1 MTNFTDIRDFLR
13 AHCARYP
20 ELALQDVFKALYQSA
35 FGCEHLI
42 ADPSAAADY
51 IRAEAA
57 RSGDRISELVELLG
71 GDYCRVHLGILQ
83 DGLSAET
90 FARLFALSARHE
102 ECGREKL
109 EAMLTALQ
117 TMADAGELPFSAQ
130 ETAEAVER
138 WRKDG
143 FPPLHHSEIFRQNYA
158 PAYRVLRRD
167 FARALP
173 LLARIDRLTAERSR
187 VLVAIE
193 GGSASGKTTLGELL
207 QNVYGCPV
215 FHMDDFF
222 LRARAAHGGALH
234 AAGGNVD
241 RERFLEEVL
250 IPLREGRPVDYRRFD
265 CATFTIAP
273 PQRIKAGTLN
283 IVEGAYSMH
292 PDLAPYYDLSGFFWP
307 ISAEKQ
313 RERSLKRECA
323 RACKAVFRP
332 LDPFRAALFRRARCA
347 EPLRSHPFGGRLNE
361 RAARRDAEHIFDRNR
376 HKNDQQRNDEAV
388 KHRLCARL
396 AQRREVRIEADGG
409 ERRDHQELAD
419 TLERRSEARG
429 NDADAAQ
436 NGHCKETEDEPREHR
451 LHIDLDAMVGRF
463 ARRPFS

>member
-173 LLARIDRLTAERSR
+173 LFARIDRLTAERSR

-222 LRARAAHGGALH
+222 LRPEQRTEARYAQP
-234 AAGGNVD
+234 GGNVD

-250 IPLREGRPVDYRRFD
+250 IPLREGRSVDYRRFD
-265 CATFTIAP
+265 CATLPSPRRSGLRREHSTLSRARTPCTPTLRRTTIYPFFCRFRQKNSASASSNGMRP
-273 PQRIKAGTLN
+273 RMQSSFSTAGSLSSSAISTR
-283 IVEGAYSMH
+283 SMCGT
-292 PDLAPYYDLSGFFWP
+292 AA
-307 ISAEKQ
+307 IS
-313 RERSLKRECA
+313 S
-323 RACKAVFRP
+323 
-332 LDPFRAALFRRARCA
+332 FRRT
-347 EPLRSHPFGGRLNE
+347 
-361 RAARRDAEHIFDRNR
+361 
-376 HKNDQQRNDEAV
+376 V
-388 KHRLCARL
+388 K
-396 AQRREVRIEADGG
+396 
-409 ERRDHQELAD
+409 
-419 TLERRSEARG
+419 
-429 NDADAAQ
+429 
-436 NGHCKETEDEPREHR
+436 
-451 LHIDLDAMVGRF
+451 
-463 ARRPFS
+463 

>member
-1 MTNFTDIRDFLR
+1 MTNFVDIRDFLR

-20 ELALQDVFKALYQSA
+20 ALELQDVFKALYQSA

-42 ADPSAAADY
+42 ADPSAAADF

-57 RSGDRISELVELLG
+57 QSEDNAAELVEPLG
-71 GDYCRVHLGILQ
+71 GGYYRVHLGVLQ

-109 EAMLTALQ
+109 EAMLSTLQ
-117 TMADAGELPFSAQ
+117 AITGAGELPFSAR
-130 ETAEAVER
+130 ETAEAVEK

-143 FPPLHHSEIFRQNYA
+143 FPPLYHSEAFRKNYA

-173 LLARIDRLTAERSR
+173 LFARIDRLTAEKDR
-187 VLVAIE
+187 VLVTIE

-207 QNVYGCPV
+207 HSVYGCPV

-222 LRARAAHGGALH
+222 LRPEQRTEERFAQP
-234 AAGGNVD
+234 GGNVD

-250 IPLREGRPVDYRRFD
+250 IPLREGRSVGYRRFD

-273 PQRIKAGTLN
+273 PQRIKAGPLN

-292 PDLAPYYDLSGFFWP
+292 PDLAPYYDLSVFLS

-313 RERSLKRECA
+313 RERILKRNA
-323 RACKAVFRP
+323 PAHAKQF
-332 LDPFRAALFRRARCA
+332 
-347 EPLRSHPFGGRLNE
+347 
-361 RAARRDAEHIFDRNR
+361 FDRW
-376 HKNDQQRNDEAV
+376 
-388 KHRLCARL
+388 
-396 AQRREVRIEADGG
+396 IP
-409 ERRDHQELAD
+409 
-419 TLERRSEARG
+419 LERCYF
-429 NDADAAQ
+429 DALDVQ
-436 NGHCKETEDEPREHR
+436 DRC
-451 LHIDLDAMVGRF
+451 DLVLSADD
-463 ARRPFS
+463 

>member
-20 ELALQDVFKALYQSA
+20 ELALQDVFKALYQST

-57 RSGDRISELVELLG
+57 RSGDRISELVELLS
-71 GDYCRVHLGILQ
+71 GDYCRVHLGVLR

-117 TMADAGELPFSAQ
+117 TMADAGEL
-130 ETAEAVER
+130 
-138 WRKDG
+138 
-143 FPPLHHSEIFRQNYA
+143 
-158 PAYRVLRRD
+158 
-167 FARALP
+167 
-173 LLARIDRLTAERSR
+173 
-187 VLVAIE
+187 
-193 GGSASGKTTLGELL
+193 L
-207 QNVYGCPV
+207 QNVYDCPV

-222 LRARAAHGGALH
+222 LRPEQRTEARFAQP
-234 AAGGNVD
+234 GGNVD

-292 PDLAPYYDLSGFFWP
+292 PDLAPYYDLSVFLP

-313 RERSLKRECA
+313 RERILKRNA
-323 RACKAVFRP
+323 PAHAKQF
-332 LDPFRAALFRRARCA
+332 
-347 EPLRSHPFGGRLNE
+347 
-361 RAARRDAEHIFDRNR
+361 FDRWIPFEQRYFDALDVRNR
-376 HKNDQQRNDEAV
+376 CD
-388 KHRLCARL
+388 LIL
-396 AQRREVRIEADGG
+396 SAD
-409 ERRDHQELAD
+409 D
-419 TLERRSEARG
+419 
-429 NDADAAQ
+429 
-436 NGHCKETEDEPREHR
+436 
-451 LHIDLDAMVGRF
+451 
-463 ARRPFS
+463 

>member
-1 MTNFTDIRDFLR
+1 MTNFTDIRDSLR

-20 ELALQDVFKALYQSA
+20 ELALQDIFKALYQSA

-173 LLARIDRLTAERSR
+173 LFARIDRLMAERSR

-222 LRARAAHGGALH
+222 LRPEQRTEARFTQP
-234 AAGGNVD
+234 GGNVD

-265 CATFTIAP
+265 CATFTMPRRSGSRREHSTLSRARTPCTPTLRRTTIYPFFCRFRQKNSASASSNGMRPRMQSSFSTAGSLSSSAISTRSTCRIA
-273 PQRIKAGTLN
+273 A
-283 IVEGAYSMH
+283 
-292 PDLAPYYDLSGFFWP
+292 
-307 ISAEKQ
+307 IS
-313 RERSLKRECA
+313 S
-323 RACKAVFRP
+323 
-332 LDPFRAALFRRARCA
+332 FRRT
-347 EPLRSHPFGGRLNE
+347 
-361 RAARRDAEHIFDRNR
+361 I
-376 HKNDQQRNDEAV
+376 K
-388 KHRLCARL
+388 
-396 AQRREVRIEADGG
+396 
-409 ERRDHQELAD
+409 
-419 TLERRSEARG
+419 
-429 NDADAAQ
+429 
-436 NGHCKETEDEPREHR
+436 
-451 LHIDLDAMVGRF
+451 
-463 ARRPFS
+463 

>member
-173 LLARIDRLTAERSR
+173 LFARIDRLTAERSR

-222 LRARAAHGGALH
+222 LRPEQRTEARFTQP
-234 AAGGNVD
+234 GGNVD

-250 IPLREGRPVDYRRFD
+250 ILCAREDPSTTAASTARRLPSPRRRGLR
-265 CATFTIAP
+265 
-273 PQRIKAGTLN
+273 
-283 IVEGAYSMH
+283 
-292 PDLAPYYDLSGFFWP
+292 
-307 ISAEKQ
+307 
-313 RERSLKRECA
+313 RERSTSSRA
-323 RACKAVFRP
+323 RIPCTPTSRRTTIYLFFCRFRQKNSASASSNGMRP
-332 LDPFRAALFRRARCA
+332 RMQSSFSTAGSLSSSAISTRSMCGTAAISSFRRT
-347 EPLRSHPFGGRLNE
+347 
-361 RAARRDAEHIFDRNR
+361 
-376 HKNDQQRNDEAV
+376 V
-388 KHRLCARL
+388 K
-396 AQRREVRIEADGG
+396 
-409 ERRDHQELAD
+409 
-419 TLERRSEARG
+419 
-429 NDADAAQ
+429 
-436 NGHCKETEDEPREHR
+436 
-451 LHIDLDAMVGRF
+451 
-463 ARRPFS
+463 

>member
-20 ELALQDVFKALYQSA
+20 ELALQDVFKALYQST

-57 RSGDRISELVELLG
+57 RSGDRISELVELLS
-71 GDYCRVHLGILQ
+71 GDYCRVHLGVLR

-173 LLARIDRLTAERSR
+173 LFAKLA
-187 VLVAIE
+187 
-193 GGSASGKTTLGELL
+193 
-207 QNVYGCPV
+207 
-215 FHMDDFF
+215 
-222 LRARAAHGGALH
+222 
-234 AAGGNVD
+234 
-241 RERFLEEVL
+241 EE
-250 IPLREGRPVDYRRFD
+250 Y
-265 CATFTIAP
+265 
-273 PQRIKAGTLN
+273 K
-283 IVEGAYSMH
+283 
-292 PDLAPYYDLSGFFWP
+292 
-307 ISAEKQ
+307 K
-313 RERSLKRECA
+313 
-323 RACKAVFRP
+323 
-332 LDPFRAALFRRARCA
+332 
-347 EPLRSHPFGGRLNE
+347 
-361 RAARRDAEHIFDRNR
+361 
-376 HKNDQQRNDEAV
+376 
-388 KHRLCARL
+388 
-396 AQRREVRIEADGG
+396 
-409 ERRDHQELAD
+409 
-419 TLERRSEARG
+419 
-429 NDADAAQ
+429 
-436 NGHCKETEDEPREHR
+436 
-451 LHIDLDAMVGRF
+451 
-463 ARRPFS
+463 

>member
-1 MTNFTDIRDFLR
+1 MVIPRLLSGNARKKSQLVPTLPACADAGILSKKRRAVNPLPLAKGAKKRYDKRNFLVKEPPAAMTNFTDIRDFLR

-173 LLARIDRLTAERSR
+173 LFARIDRLAAERSR

-222 LRARAAHGGALH
+222 LRPEQRTEARFTQP
-234 AAGGNVD
+234 GGNVD

-250 IPLREGRPVDYRRFD
+250 LPLREGKPVDYRRFD

-292 PDLAPYYDLSGFFWP
+292 PDLAPYYDLSVFLP

-313 RERSLKRECA
+313 RERILKRNAPAHAKQFFDRWIPFEQRYFDA
-323 RACKAVFRP
+323 
-332 LDPFRAALFRRARCA
+332 LDVRNRCA
-347 EPLRSHPFGGRLNE
+347 LILS
-361 RAARRDAEHIFDRNR
+361 
-376 HKNDQQRNDEAV
+376 
-388 KHRLCARL
+388 
-396 AQRREVRIEADGG
+396 AD
-409 ERRDHQELAD
+409 D
-419 TLERRSEARG
+419 
-429 NDADAAQ
+429 
-436 NGHCKETEDEPREHR
+436 
-451 LHIDLDAMVGRF
+451 
-463 ARRPFS
+463 

>member
-1 MTNFTDIRDFLR
+1 MTNFIDIRDFLR

-57 RSGDRISELVELLG
+57 RSGDRISELVELLS

-167 FARALP
+167 FALSLIHISEP
-173 LLARIDRLTAERSR
+173 TRL
-187 VLVAIE
+187 
-193 GGSASGKTTLGELL
+193 
-207 QNVYGCPV
+207 
-215 FHMDDFF
+215 
-222 LRARAAHGGALH
+222 
-234 AAGGNVD
+234 
-241 RERFLEEVL
+241 
-250 IPLREGRPVDYRRFD
+250 
-265 CATFTIAP
+265 
-273 PQRIKAGTLN
+273 
-283 IVEGAYSMH
+283 
-292 PDLAPYYDLSGFFWP
+292 
-307 ISAEKQ
+307 
-313 RERSLKRECA
+313 
-323 RACKAVFRP
+323 
-332 LDPFRAALFRRARCA
+332 
-347 EPLRSHPFGGRLNE
+347 
-361 RAARRDAEHIFDRNR
+361 
-376 HKNDQQRNDEAV
+376 
-388 KHRLCARL
+388 
-396 AQRREVRIEADGG
+396 
-409 ERRDHQELAD
+409 
-419 TLERRSEARG
+419 
-429 NDADAAQ
+429 
-436 NGHCKETEDEPREHR
+436 
-451 LHIDLDAMVGRF
+451 
-463 ARRPFS
+463 

>member
-57 RSGDRISELVELLG
+57 RSGDRISELVELLS

-173 LLARIDRLTAERSR
+173 LFARIDHLTAEKDR

-222 LRARAAHGGALH
+222 LRPEQRTEARFTQP
-234 AAGGNVD
+234 GGNVD

-250 IPLREGRPVDYRRFD
+250 IPLREGRRSTTAASTARRSPLPRRSGLRWEHSTLSRARTP
-265 CATFTIAP
+265 CTPTLRCTTIYPFFCRFRQKNSASASSNGMRP
-273 PQRIKAGTLN
+273 RMQSSFSTAGSLSSSAISTR
-283 IVEGAYSMH
+283 SMCGT
-292 PDLAPYYDLSGFFWP
+292 AA
-307 ISAEKQ
+307 IS
-313 RERSLKRECA
+313 S
-323 RACKAVFRP
+323 
-332 LDPFRAALFRRARCA
+332 FRRT
-347 EPLRSHPFGGRLNE
+347 
-361 RAARRDAEHIFDRNR
+361 I
-376 HKNDQQRNDEAV
+376 K
-388 KHRLCARL
+388 
-396 AQRREVRIEADGG
+396 
-409 ERRDHQELAD
+409 
-419 TLERRSEARG
+419 
-429 NDADAAQ
+429 
-436 NGHCKETEDEPREHR
+436 
-451 LHIDLDAMVGRF
+451 
-463 ARRPFS
+463 

>member
-1 MTNFTDIRDFLR
+1 MMTNFADIQTFLR

-20 ELALQDVFKALYQSA
+20 KLELQDVFKALYQSA

-42 ADPSAAADY
+42 DDPSTAAEN
-51 IRAEAA
+51 IRAEAVHS
-57 RSGDRISELVELLG
+57 RDRAEEPVEPLG
-71 GDYCRVHLGILQ
+71 GSYCRVHLGVFQ

-90 FARLFALSARHE
+90 LARLFVLSARHE

-109 EAMLTALQ
+109 EGMLAILQ
-117 TMADAGELPFSAQ
+117 AMADAGELPFSAQ
-130 ETAEAVER
+130 ETAERIEA
-138 WRKDG
+138 WRKEG
-143 FPPLHHSEIFRQNYA
+143 FPPLHHSDAFRSAYA

-173 LLARIDRLTAERSR
+173 LFARIDRLTAERSR

-222 LRARAAHGGALH
+222 LRPEQRTEARFTQP
-234 AAGGNVD
+234 GGNVD

-292 PDLAPYYDLSGFFWP
+292 PDLAPYYDLSVFLP

-313 RERSLKRECA
+313 RERILKRNA
-323 RACKAVFRP
+323 PAQAKQF
-332 LDPFRAALFRRARCA
+332 
-347 EPLRSHPFGGRLNE
+347 
-361 RAARRDAEHIFDRNR
+361 FDRW
-376 HKNDQQRNDEAV
+376 
-388 KHRLCARL
+388 
-396 AQRREVRIEADGG
+396 IP
-409 ERRDHQELAD
+409 
-419 TLERRSEARG
+419 LERRYF
-429 NDADAAQ
+429 DALDVQ
-436 NGHCKETEDEPREHR
+436 DRY
-451 LHIDLDAMVGRF
+451 DLVLSADD
-463 ARRPFS
+463 

>member
-143 FPPLHHSEIFRQNYA
+143 FPLPPSMATSTRSFSAVRWSM
-158 PAYRVLRRD
+158 
-167 FARALP
+167 RAN
-173 LLARIDRLTAERSR
+173 S
-187 VLVAIE
+187 
-193 GGSASGKTTLGELL
+193 GSASGKTTLGELL

-222 LRARAAHGGALH
+222 LRPEQRTEARFAQP
-234 AAGGNVD
+234 GGNVD

-273 PQRIKAGTLN
+273 PQRIEAGTLN

-292 PDLAPYYDLSGFFWP
+292 PDLAPYYDLSVFLS

-313 RERSLKRECA
+313 RERILKRNA
-323 RACKAVFRP
+323 PAHAKQF
-332 LDPFRAALFRRARCA
+332 
-347 EPLRSHPFGGRLNE
+347 
-361 RAARRDAEHIFDRNR
+361 FDRWIPFEQRYFDALDVRNR
-376 HKNDQQRNDEAV
+376 CD
-388 KHRLCARL
+388 
-396 AQRREVRIEADGG
+396 RILSAD
-409 ERRDHQELAD
+409 D
-419 TLERRSEARG
+419 
-429 NDADAAQ
+429 
-436 NGHCKETEDEPREHR
+436 
-451 LHIDLDAMVGRF
+451 
-463 ARRPFS
+463 

>member
-143 FPPLHHSEIFRQNYA
+143 F
-158 PAYRVLRRD
+158 
-167 FARALP
+167 LP
-173 LLARIDRLTAERSR
+173 LFARIDRLTAERSR

-222 LRARAAHGGALH
+222 LRPEQRTEARFAQP
-234 AAGGNVD
+234 GGNVD

-292 PDLAPYYDLSGFFWP
+292 PDLAPYYDLSVFLP

-313 RERSLKRECA
+313 RERILKRNA
-323 RACKAVFRP
+323 PAHAKQF
-332 LDPFRAALFRRARCA
+332 
-347 EPLRSHPFGGRLNE
+347 
-361 RAARRDAEHIFDRNR
+361 FDRWIPFEQRYFDALDVRNR
-376 HKNDQQRNDEAV
+376 CD
-388 KHRLCARL
+388 LIL
-396 AQRREVRIEADGG
+396 SADG
-409 ERRDHQELAD
+409 
-419 TLERRSEARG
+419 
-429 NDADAAQ
+429 
-436 NGHCKETEDEPREHR
+436 
-451 LHIDLDAMVGRF
+451 
-463 ARRPFS
+463 

>member
-1 MTNFTDIRDFLR
+1 MVVLRFDRAAVQRGNARDDKAVFFLFDLSAERAQEIRRALEAVGLLEPQAGGVDDLR
-13 AHCARYP
+13 LAVRERGDDAQHRDQVRDGRGVDRDTAQRAAPNGDGILRLAH
-20 ELALQDVFKALYQSA
+20 
-35 FGCEHLI
+35 
-42 ADPSAAADY
+42 

-173 LLARIDRLTAERSR
+173 LFARIDRLTAERSR

-222 LRARAAHGGALH
+222 LRPEQRTEARFTQP
-234 AAGGNVD
+234 GGNVD

-273 PQRIKAGTLN
+273 PQRIEAGTLN
-283 IVEGAYSMH
+283 IVEGA
-292 PDLAPYYDLSGFFWP
+292 
-307 ISAEKQ
+307 
-313 RERSLKRECA
+313 
-323 RACKAVFRP
+323 
-332 LDPFRAALFRRARCA
+332 
-347 EPLRSHPFGGRLNE
+347 
-361 RAARRDAEHIFDRNR
+361 
-376 HKNDQQRNDEAV
+376 
-388 KHRLCARL
+388 
-396 AQRREVRIEADGG
+396 
-409 ERRDHQELAD
+409 
-419 TLERRSEARG
+419 
-429 NDADAAQ
+429 
-436 NGHCKETEDEPREHR
+436 
-451 LHIDLDAMVGRF
+451 
-463 ARRPFS
+463 

>member
-57 RSGDRISELVELLG
+57 RSGDRISELVELLS

-83 DGLSAET
+83 DGLNAET

-158 PAYRVLRRD
+158 PAYRILRRD

-173 LLARIDRLTAERSR
+173 LFARIDRLTAERSR

-222 LRARAAHGGALH
+222 LRPEQRTEARFTQP
-234 AAGGNVD
+234 GGNVD

-265 CATFTIAP
+265 CKIRNSRHVFLSDYAHHPKEILQSARSLREIYHDRKITAIFQPHLYTRTRDFYRDFAEALSILDEVILTEIYPAREQP
-273 PQRIKAGTLN
+273 I
-283 IVEGAYSMH
+283 EGVTSRLIY
-292 PDLAPYYDLSGFFWP
+292 DNLAPGV
-307 ISAEKQ
+307 
-313 RERSLKRECA
+313 ERSIIEKKDVLSL
-323 RACKAVFRP
+323 V
-332 LDPFRAALFRRARCA
+332 
-347 EPLRSHPFGGRLNE
+347 RS
-361 RAARRDAEHIFDRNR
+361 RDFDVLVVLG
-376 HKNDQQRNDEAV
+376 A
-388 KHRLCARL
+388 
-396 AQRREVRIEADGG
+396 G
-409 ERRDHQELAD
+409 
-419 TLERRSEARG
+419 
-429 NDADAAQ
+429 
-436 NGHCKETEDEPREHR
+436 
-451 LHIDLDAMVGRF
+451 DLDNQCDEIASIINSKE
-463 ARRPFS
+463 A

>member
-173 LLARIDRLTAERSR
+173 LFARIDRLTAERSR

-222 LRARAAHGGALH
+222 LRPEQRTEARFAQP
-234 AAGGNVD
+234 GGNVD

-283 IVEGAYSMH
+283 IVEGADLVVSATTSPHFTLTAEQTAALSH
-292 PDLAPYYDLSGFFWP
+292 PPRLLLDLAMPRDIESAAASGHTALFNLDDLGELGDADNAARETALRILDEETREFFAW
-307 ISAEKQ
+307 
-313 RERSLKRECA
+313 LNY
-323 RACKAVFRP
+323 
-332 LDPFRAALFRRARCA
+332 RAAL
-347 EPLRSHPFGGRLNE
+347 PLIAQLKSAVASRVRHIRDYDALVADG
-361 RAARRDAEHIFDRNR
+361 DAET
-376 HKNDQQRNDEAV
+376 
-388 KHRLCARL
+388 L
-396 AQRREVRIEADGG
+396 A
-409 ERRDHQELAD
+409 ELAANRAVELVLGGMKQKID
-419 TLERRSEARG
+419 VETMKACLE
-429 NDADAAQ
+429 
-436 NGHCKETEDEPREHR
+436 
-451 LHIDLDAMVGRF
+451 HIGKGSGR
-463 ARRPFS
+463 

>member
-57 RSGDRISELVELLG
+57 RSGDRIFELVELLG

-143 FPPLHHSEIFRQNYA
+143 FLPLHHSEIFRQNYA

-167 FARALP
+167 FA
-173 LLARIDRLTAERSR
+173 
-187 VLVAIE
+187 
-193 GGSASGKTTLGELL
+193 
-207 QNVYGCPV
+207 
-215 FHMDDFF
+215 
-222 LRARAAHGGALH
+222 
-234 AAGGNVD
+234 

-292 PDLAPYYDLSGFFWP
+292 PDLAPYYDLSVFLP

-313 RERSLKRECA
+313 RERILKRNA
-323 RACKAVFRP
+323 PAHAKQF
-332 LDPFRAALFRRARCA
+332 
-347 EPLRSHPFGGRLNE
+347 
-361 RAARRDAEHIFDRNR
+361 FDRWIPFEQRYFDALDVRNR
-376 HKNDQQRNDEAV
+376 CD
-388 KHRLCARL
+388 LIL
-396 AQRREVRIEADGG
+396 SADG
-409 ERRDHQELAD
+409 
-419 TLERRSEARG
+419 
-429 NDADAAQ
+429 
-436 NGHCKETEDEPREHR
+436 
-451 LHIDLDAMVGRF
+451 
-463 ARRPFS
+463 

>member
-57 RSGDRISELVELLG
+57 RSGDRISELVELLS

-83 DGLSAET
+83 DGLNAET

-173 LLARIDRLTAERSR
+173 LFARIDCLTAEKDR
-187 VLVAIE
+187 VQRQMCIRDRCL
-193 GGSASGKTTLGELL
+193 SPS
-207 QNVYGCPV
+207 
-215 FHMDDFF
+215 
-222 LRARAAHGGALH
+222 RAA
-234 AAGGNVD
+234 
-241 RERFLEEVL
+241 
-250 IPLREGRPVDYRRFD
+250 
-265 CATFTIAP
+265 AP
-273 PQRIKAGTLN
+273 
-283 IVEGAYSMH
+283 
-292 PDLAPYYDLSGFFWP
+292 
-307 ISAEKQ
+307 
-313 RERSLKRECA
+313 
-323 RACKAVFRP
+323 
-332 LDPFRAALFRRARCA
+332 
-347 EPLRSHPFGGRLNE
+347 
-361 RAARRDAEHIFDRNR
+361 AARRRSASCCKMFT
-376 HKNDQQRNDEAV
+376 AA
-388 KHRLCARL
+388 LSSTWTTFSSAL
-396 AQRREVRIEADGG
+396 SSAQRRAS
-409 ERRDHQELAD
+409 
-419 TLERRSEARG
+419 RSP
-429 NDADAAQ
+429 AATSTASAFWKR
-436 NGHCKETEDEPREHR
+436 C
-451 LHIDLDAMVGRF
+451 
-463 ARRPFS
+463 

>member
-83 DGLSAET
+83 DGLNAET

-130 ETAEAVER
+130 ETAEAVET
-138 WRKDG
+138 WRRDG

-167 FARALP
+167 FA
-173 LLARIDRLTAERSR
+173 
-187 VLVAIE
+187 
-193 GGSASGKTTLGELL
+193 
-207 QNVYGCPV
+207 
-215 FHMDDFF
+215 
-222 LRARAAHGGALH
+222 
-234 AAGGNVD
+234 

-292 PDLAPYYDLSGFFWP
+292 PDLAPYYDLSVFLP

-313 RERSLKRECA
+313 RERILKRNA
-323 RACKAVFRP
+323 PAHAKQF
-332 LDPFRAALFRRARCA
+332 
-347 EPLRSHPFGGRLNE
+347 
-361 RAARRDAEHIFDRNR
+361 FDRWIPFEQRYFDALDVRNR
-376 HKNDQQRNDEAV
+376 CD
-388 KHRLCARL
+388 LIL
-396 AQRREVRIEADGG
+396 SAD
-409 ERRDHQELAD
+409 D
-419 TLERRSEARG
+419 
-429 NDADAAQ
+429 
-436 NGHCKETEDEPREHR
+436 
-451 LHIDLDAMVGRF
+451 
-463 ARRPFS
+463 

>member
-138 WRKDG
+138 WRRDG

-173 LLARIDRLTAERSR
+173 LFARIDRLTAERSR

-193 GGSASGKTTLGELL
+193 GR
-207 QNVYGCPV
+207 QRQRQ
-215 FHMDDFF
+215 DDA
-222 LRARAAHGGALH
+222 RRAAAKCLRLPCLPHGRLFSS
-234 AAGGNVD
+234 D
-241 RERFLEEVL
+241 
-250 IPLREGRPVDYRRFD
+250 P
-265 CATFTIAP
+265 
-273 PQRIKAGTLN
+273 
-283 IVEGAYSMH
+283 S
-292 PDLAPYYDLSGFFWP
+292 
-307 ISAEKQ
+307 SA
-313 RERSLKRECA
+313 R
-323 RACKAVFRP
+323 
-332 LDPFRAALFRRARCA
+332 RRAS
-347 EPLRSHPFGGRLNE
+347 RSP
-361 RAARRDAEHIFDRNR
+361 AATSTASAF
-376 HKNDQQRNDEAV
+376 
-388 KHRLCARL
+388 
-396 AQRREVRIEADGG
+396 
-409 ERRDHQELAD
+409 
-419 TLERRSEARG
+419 
-429 NDADAAQ
+429 
-436 NGHCKETEDEPREHR
+436 
-451 LHIDLDAMVGRF
+451 
-463 ARRPFS
+463 

>member
-20 ELALQDVFKALYQSA
+20 ELALQDVFKAIYQSA

-173 LLARIDRLTAERSR
+173 LFARINCLTAEKDR

-222 LRARAAHGGALH
+222 LRPEQRTEARFAQP
-234 AAGGNVD
+234 GGNVD

-250 IPLREGRPVDYRRFD
+250 IPLHEGRPVDYRRFD

-273 PQRIKAGTLN
+273 PQRIEAGTLN

-292 PDLAPYYDLSGFFWP
+292 PDLAPYYDLSVFLP

-313 RERSLKRECA
+313 RERILKRNA
-323 RACKAVFRP
+323 PTHAKQF
-332 LDPFRAALFRRARCA
+332 
-347 EPLRSHPFGGRLNE
+347 
-361 RAARRDAEHIFDRNR
+361 FDRWIPFEQRYFDALDVRNR
-376 HKNDQQRNDEAV
+376 CD
-388 KHRLCARL
+388 LIL
-396 AQRREVRIEADGG
+396 SAD
-409 ERRDHQELAD
+409 D
-419 TLERRSEARG
+419 
-429 NDADAAQ
+429 
-436 NGHCKETEDEPREHR
+436 
-451 LHIDLDAMVGRF
+451 
-463 ARRPFS
+463 